1 MRVAMEGGR
10 MRVAREYAFLSAE
23 DAARVGIPLDFLGNP
38 AEVGLLYSEDEETGE
53 HWTHAGDAAIVRTV
67 MEGSESDVLVSLE
80 IPSDQLPFMRQ
91 GWPDDW

>member
-1 MRVAMEGGR
+1 MRI
-10 MRVAREYAFLSAE
+10 AREYAFLSAE

-53 HWTHAGDAAIVRTV
+53 HWTHAGDATTVRV
-67 MEGSESDVLVSLE
+67 MMEVSEPGVGDLE

>member
-1 MRVAMEGGR
+1 MRI
-10 MRVAREYAFLSAE
+10 AREYTFLSAE

-53 HWTHAGDAAIVRTV
+53 HWTHAGDATTVRMV
-67 MEGSESDVLVSLE
+67 MEDSGSGVLGGLE

-91 GWPDDW
+91 GWPADW